1 MRLLFVCS
9 GNICR
14 SPTAEG
20 VMRRLAHAA
29 SLEVEVDS
37 AGLGG
42 WHAGEPPDPRTV
54 RHARARG
61 YDLSSLRARQIGAAD
76 FLFFDR
82 VFAMDQGHLRDLRRM
97 APELHRAKVSLFL
110 DLLAGSVDDAGL
122 GREVPDP
129 YYGGAEG
136 FEEVLD
142 LVEEGCRALVAELVA
157 EQVARR

>member
-1 MRLLFVCS
+1 MKLLFVCT
-9 GNICR
+9 GNLCR

-37 AGLGG
+37 AGLGA

-61 YDLSSLRARQIGAAD
+61 YDLTSLRARQIATAD
-76 FLFFDR
+76 FVFFDR
-82 VFAMDQGHLRDLRRM
+82 VYAMDQGHLRDLRRL
-97 APELHRAKVSLFL
+97 APEAHRAKLGLFL
-110 DLLAGSVDDAGL
+110 DLLGGSGDDARL

-129 YYGGAEG
+129 YYGGAAG

-157 EQVARR
+157 RR

>member
-1 MRLLFVCS
+1 MRILFVCS

-20 VMRRLAHAA
+20 VLRRLAHAA

-42 WHAGEPPDPRTV
+42 WHAGEAPDPRTV

-61 YDLSSLRARQIGAAD
+61 YDVSSLRARQIAAAD
-76 FLFFDR
+76 FVFFDR
-82 VFAMDQGHLRDLRRM
+82 IYAMDQGHLRDLRRL
-97 APELHRAKVSLFL
+97 APELHRAKVALFL
-110 DLLAGSVDDAGL
+110 DVLTAAADAPQ

-129 YYGGAEG
+129 YYGGAQG

-142 LVEEGCRALVAELVA
+142 LVEEGCRAIVAELVA
-157 EQVARR
+157 RR

>member
-1 MRLLFVCS
+1 
-9 GNICR
+9 
-14 SPTAEG
+14 
-20 VMRRLAHAA
+20 MRRLAHAA

-42 WHAGEPPDPRTV
+42 WHSGEAPDPRTV
-54 RHARARG
+54 RHARTRG
-61 YDLSSLRARQIGAAD
+61 YDLSSLRARQIGQAD

-82 VFAMDQGHLRDLRRM
+82 IYAMDQGHVRDLRRL
-97 APELHRAKVSLFL
+97 APDVHRAKVMLFL
-110 DLLAGSVDDAGL
+110 DVLPRDPDDTPQ

-142 LVEEGCRALVAELVA
+142 LVEEGCRALVSELA
-157 EQVARR
+157 SRR

>member
-1 MRLLFVCS
+1 MRILFVCS

-20 VMRRLAHAA
+20 VLRRLAHAA
-29 SLEVEVDS
+29 SLELEVDS

-42 WHAGEPPDPRTV
+42 WHAGEAPDPRTV

-61 YDLSSLRARQIGAAD
+61 YDLSSLRARQIGGAD
-76 FLFFDR
+76 FAFFDR
-82 VFAMDQGHLRDLRRM
+82 IYAMDQGHLRELRRL

-110 DLLAGSVDDAGL
+110 DVVGADDDAPT

-136 FEEVLD
+136 FEAVLD
-142 LVEEGCRALVAELVA
+142 LVEEGCRAIVAEL
-157 EQVARR
+157 ARRR